1 MLGVCWARCWLCP
14 RRLGV
19 RYDTVQWGDTQRR
32 ALAEPTLVRRVF
44 LCTMYDAL
52 MKRVC
57 VRNNVRWVSV
67 RTIRYDTMRYIQR
80 VSLCTL
86 QYVAIV
92 SGRRVVA
99 KLWHVD
105 SGPSLTR
112 ALSLSQCCCTQ
123 ADGHLSVG
131 HSWFELH
138 SGIYH
143 IIYALPCLL

>member
-1 MLGVCWARCWLCP
+1 MCI
-14 RRLGV
+14 
-19 RYDTVQWGDTQRR
+19 RYI
-32 ALAEPTLVRRVF
+32 ALDPVSDV
-44 LCTMYDAL
+44 MY
-52 MKRVC
+52 V
-57 VRNNVRWVSV
+57 
-67 RTIRYDTMRYIQR
+67 TIRGDSEQ
-80 VSLCTL
+80 
-86 QYVAIV
+86 A
-92 SGRRVVA
+92 VVA

-138 SGIYH
+138 CGMSL